1 MALKILKLFLGAPEV
16 FDGMVRHQC
25 IYIMRMFSYFHFSND
40 IINSAYD
47 QGLNINCIHYRL
59 LISNM
64 IQEIFVVQYQFSNFN
79 FIQTSKLVAIVLYF
93 LLNFYFIL
101 SVEAYIRKI
110 KKRSGMAGEIMLA
123 GTLTFKCEEKNIY
136 LASTC
141 LLNESIME

>member
-1 MALKILKLFLGAPEV
+1 
-16 FDGMVRHQC
+16 
-25 IYIMRMFSYFHFSND
+25 MRMFSYFHFSND

-59 LISNM
+59 LISN
-64 IQEIFVVQYQFSNFN
+64 IFRIEIFVVQYQFSNFN

-123 GTLTFKCEEKNIY
+123 GTVTFKWQLI
-136 LASTC
+136 TI
-141 LLNESIME
+141 LLPRQL

>member
-1 MALKILKLFLGAPEV
+1 
-16 FDGMVRHQC
+16 
-25 IYIMRMFSYFHFSND
+25 
-40 IINSAYD
+40 
-47 QGLNINCIHYRL
+47 
-59 LISNM
+59 M

-123 GTLTFKCEEKNIY
+123 GTVTFKWQLI
-136 LASTC
+136 TI
-141 LLNESIME
+141 LLPRQL